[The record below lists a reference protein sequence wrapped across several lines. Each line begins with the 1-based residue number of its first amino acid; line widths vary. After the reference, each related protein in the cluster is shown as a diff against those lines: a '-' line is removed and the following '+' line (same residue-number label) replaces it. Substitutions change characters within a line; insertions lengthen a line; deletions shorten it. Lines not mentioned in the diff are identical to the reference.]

1 MLPHLPSRA
10 YGTHRRQR
18 VASCLQDQQPAL
30 QTPTELPLSFGCC
43 LALAGQAGWL
53 LTRWTQSRINVQER
67 AMTMR
72 SNLGDGSWMSVVGP
86 GVQRNARCGFWCSM
100 QSRGLMFVEALGVFL
115 VGREGFRYNHWGTG
129 KERTTW
135 MWVDER
141 GKTTVMHQWRK
152 MKSQID
158 ELPSFF
164 GN

>member
-1 MLPHLPSRA
+1 M
-10 YGTHRRQR
+10 
-18 VASCLQDQQPAL
+18 
-30 QTPTELPLSFGCC
+30 
-43 LALAGQAGWL
+43 
-53 LTRWTQSRINVQER
+53 
-67 AMTMR
+67 
-72 SNLGDGSWMSVVGP
+72 DGNGP

-115 VGREGFRYNHWGTG
+115 VGREGFRCNHWATG

>member
-1 MLPHLPSRA
+1 
-10 YGTHRRQR
+10 
-18 VASCLQDQQPAL
+18 
-30 QTPTELPLSFGCC
+30 
-43 LALAGQAGWL
+43 
-53 LTRWTQSRINVQER
+53 
-67 AMTMR
+67 
-72 SNLGDGSWMSVVGP
+72 
-86 GVQRNARCGFWCSM
+86 
-100 QSRGLMFVEALGVFL
+100 MFVEALGVFL